1 MINNVLIICI
11 GNICR
16 SPIAEA
22 FFAKRF
28 IDEGLPN
35 VVVSSAGLAALVDR
49 PADAVGQELM
59 LQKGIDLSGHRARQ
73 ISPEILFGSDLILTM
88 STDQQKQIESNY
100 PSTCGRVHRLGK
112 WGVYDVPDPF
122 QRPKLVF
129 EQALALIEQGVCEW
143 YRKLWN

>member
-1 MINNVLIICI
+1 MINNILILCI

-22 FFAKRF
+22 LFADRF
-28 IDEGLPN
+28 KQASLDT
-35 VVVSSAGLAALVDR
+35 VTSSAGLAALVAK
-49 PADAVGQELM
+49 PADTVGQALM
-59 LQKGIDLSGHRARQ
+59 LERGLDISNHRARQ

-88 STDQQKQIESNY
+88 TTAQQKQVELKY

-112 WGVYDVPDPF
+112 WGCYDVPDPF

-129 EQALALIEQGVCEW
+129 EQALALIEQGVDEW
-143 YRKLWN
+143 YRTLWA